1 MNKTLIIKES
11 RPTIIRDMRSV
22 SDIVDSAVSNI
33 IEGNIDPMQA
43 YAELTTFERAIAKI
57 KDNPQVRDI
66 CLRELGKYGK
76 QGATIGELVFTEAEA
91 GVKYDYSGCG
101 CTEYAELIA
110 QRAEIDAHIKEWEKV
125 LKSMPA
131 TGLADPNTGEMLYPP
146 AKSSKTIIKAT
157 TKR

>member
-1 MNKTLIIKES
+1 MNKQKQQQLIIQD
-11 RPTIIRDMRSV
+11 TRSV
-22 SDIVDSAVSNI
+22 ADIVVSARNNI
-33 IEGNIDPMQA
+33 IEGNIDSIQA
-43 YAELTTFERAIAKI
+43 LAAITSIERAIEQVK
-57 KDNPQVRDI
+57 KDPQVIDI
-66 CLRELGKYGK
+66 CLRELAKYGK
-76 QGATIGELVFTEAEA
+76 QGVTIGEFTFTEAEA

-146 AKSSKTIIKAT
+146 VKSSKTIIKAT